1 MNLTTSSRR
10 RTVWLGA
17 GAAAALAA
25 SLTAVFAQSAAAPG
39 AAASAPAPAPAAS
52 VAAQAASDASVA
64 LAPAAGASAVLP
76 PMRVPLPKAVSAAD
90 VDPLVAKGRYLAQA
104 ADCVSCHTAPGGKP
118 FAGGLSMATP
128 FGTIVSTNITPDAS
142 AGIGGY
148 TQEEFSR
155 AVREGVAKDGHRLY
169 PAMPYTAF
177 AAVTDEDMRALYA
190 YFTKDVAPVNA
201 RPAATELPWPFSMR
215 WLMVFWN
222 VLYADQKPYQPVAG
236 QSAEWNRGAY
246 LVRGL
251 GHCGECHTPRG
262 RLGGLA
268 ATGEG
273 DPAFLSGS
281 QVDGWLAQA
290 LRHTEVPTAAQWPV
304 QDWVQYLKT
313 GRTAHTAAFGPM
325 VQVVQNST
333 QYMTEDDLRAMATY
347 IGSLGAPK
355 GAAPAQA
362 TPMAAAAERGASSPT
377 AAALRAGDPAKL
389 PPGAMVYLNN
399 CNACHASSGAGADKT
414 FPTLAGN
421 PVVLA
426 KDPSSLIRIVLSG
439 SMMATTHG
447 APSPIAMPALGW
459 RLNDDEVAGVLSF
472 VRSAWGN
479 QAAGVTPGQVAKV
492 RATLAPQAAAS
503 APGSAR

>member
-1 MNLTTSSRR
+1 MNRPTLPRR
-10 RTVWLGA
+10 HAVWL

-25 SLTAVFAQSAAAPG
+25 SLTAVFAQPATPAAVQTSPMSS
-39 AAASAPAPAPAAS
+39 AAASAVP
-52 VAAQAASDASVA
+52 AASDASVA
-64 LAPAAGASAVLP
+64 LAPAASAVLP
-76 PMRVPLPKAVSAAD
+76 PMRVPAPKAVSAAD
-90 VDPLVAKGRYLAQA
+90 ADPLVAKGRYLAQA

-118 FAGGLSMATP
+118 FAGGLRMDTP
-128 FGTIVSTNITPDAS
+128 FGTIVSTNITPDTG

-148 TQEEFSR
+148 NQQEFNR
-155 AVREGVAKDGHRLY
+155 AVREGVARDGHRLY
-169 PAMPYTAF
+169 PAMPYTSF
-177 AAVTDEDMRALYA
+177 AAVTDEDMQALYA
-190 YFTKDVAPVNA
+190 YFIKGVTPVNA
-201 RPAATELPWPFSMR
+201 QPPATELRWPFSMR

-222 VLYADQKPYQPVAG
+222 WLYADQKPYQPVTD

-262 RLGGLA
+262 RLGGPQ

-273 DPAFLSGS
+273 HPAFLSGS
-281 QVDGWLAQA
+281 QVDGWVAQA
-290 LRHTEVPTAAQWPV
+290 LRHAEVPTAAQWPV
-304 QDWVQYLKT
+304 PDWVDYLKT

-333 QYMTEDDLRAMATY
+333 QYMTEADLRAMATY
-347 IGSLGAPK
+347 IGSLGAPT

-362 TPMAAAAERGASSPT
+362 APMAAAAQRGASSPT

-399 CNACHASSGAGADKT
+399 CNACHTSSGAGADKT

-426 KDPSSLIRIVLSG
+426 SDPTSLIRIVLSG
-439 SMMATTHG
+439 SQMAATQG

-459 RLNDDEVAGVLSF
+459 RLNDEEVAGVLSF

-492 RATLAPQAAAS
+492 RATLAP
-503 APGSAR
+503 PGAGAWATGR